1 VKTPVFSQ
9 IKRRE
14 AHSRMAAIREARR
27 NPQAATKLQCRASL
41 VGNGAKW
48 RITNLKRIARVMSK
62 WA

>member
-1 VKTPVFSQ
+1 VKTPVFNQ

-14 AHSRMAAIREARR
+14 ACSRMAAIREARR
-27 NPQAATKLQCRASL
+27 NPQAATKLQRRASL

-48 RITNLKRIARVMSK
+48 HITNLKQIARAISK